1 MWVEVEHDKVATS
14 FNKYDKIRVVVER
27 GHAWEGL
34 FLKHEVDGEGGHYV
48 HLTQSDLDDQPITLY
63 VWKGRK
69 FYYWVEDKPTDSHNQ
84 LDVHVDQSK
93 LRLNKP
99 AADLSERGKRLHDH
113 VGKLIEEQKGESRR
127 QVASVVVGRQMYAL
141 HEGDHLRVWWEDG
154 ALWSE
159 LVQERTK

>member
-27 GHAWEGL
+27 GHTWEGL
-34 FLKHEVDGEGGHYV
+34 FLKYEVDGEGGPYV
-48 HLTQSDLDDQPITLY
+48 HLTQSVYPIQSDLDDQPITLY

-84 LDVHVDQSK
+84 LDVHVNQSK
-93 LRLNKP
+93 LRLNQPGIVAQKTTRC
-99 AADLSERGKRLHDH
+99 DVQ
-113 VGKLIEEQKGESRR
+113 VGHQTYVL
-127 QVASVVVGRQMYAL
+127 AP
-141 HEGDHLRVWWEDG
+141 GDHLRVWWEDG